1 MLMFYNLCQLK
12 IPLHSY
18 KSVCASI
25 QNQIFLCINGFTEM
39 GGDTVENYKI
49 SASIKT
55 NDNGALTII
64 LNIKRLPFY
73 ECLVIIRGHLF
84 LVTK

>member
-1 MLMFYNLCQLK
+1 MHANVLQPLPAQNTFAFAQECLCF
-12 IPLHSY
+12 HTES
-18 KSVCASI
+18 
-25 QNQIFLCINGFTEM
+25 NFLCINGFTEM

-64 LNIKRLPFY
+64 LNIKRLPLC
-73 ECLVIIRGHLF
+73 E
-84 LVTK
+84 